1 MQEASGT
8 SGPQPRT
15 IAAPQ
20 TGVAS
25 LHLIWSRLSGLKKR
39 RKGVALGLWGE
50 AGIGKTHTALE
61 LLRGLSCRS
70 LSLLAST
77 PLTDLAGRLP
87 RPPRLSAW
95 AARMMDR
102 AGAGEQTGSID
113 LLNAV
118 TTTLGEL
125 APFVLHLEDLH
136 DAGTEQAELI
146 GLLART
152 IQRTPGV
159 GLLVTSRLQLPEG
172 FESRRHAPLDPL
184 GAARLLEEEAGAAL
198 PPEALSWIFVRASG
212 NPLFSLEYFR
222 LLARLGHLW
231 NDARLWRWREPPA
244 TLMPVTVE
252 ALIERTL
259 HDVLGQGDPAAGPL
273 GDVAGAWA
281 SRLASLAVRP
291 PALAA
296 SAARSVSLM
305 ASAGS
310 SSASRTKPAAASGS
324 CSSATTARL
333 ASVRCR
339 SRLIFPST
347 ISRYSGCTNSR

>member
-152 IQRTPGV
+152 IQLPASACWSPAAFSFQRALNHAVTRPSTHWVRPGCW
-159 GLLVTSRLQLPEG
+159 
-172 FESRRHAPLDPL
+172 RR
-184 GAARLLEEEAGAAL
+184 
-198 PPEALSWIFVRASG
+198 
-212 NPLFSLEYFR
+212 
-222 LLARLGHLW
+222 RLG
-231 NDARLWRWREPPA
+231 
-244 TLMPVTVE
+244 
-252 ALIERTL
+252 
-259 HDVLGQGDPAAGPL
+259 PL
-273 GDVAGAWA
+273 CL
-281 SRLASLAVRP
+281 RR
-291 PALAA
+291 
-296 SAARSVSLM
+296 R
-305 ASAGS
+305 
-310 SSASRTKPAAASGS
+310 
-324 CSSATTARL
+324 
-333 ASVRCR
+333 
-339 SRLIFPST
+339 
-347 ISRYSGCTNSR
+347 